1 MNHLKCSFCGCIFDA
16 ELKRCPDCGTK
27 VKRKEANQYYTG
39 PLDLKVAA
47 VANSYPEKD
56 ILCSILDAEEI
67 PYLLDF
73 PDGGMAS
80 SSLLGEQAAVI
91 HIMVREAELE
101 KHRLCWQK
109 HRIRQKRSTGIP
121 STSESLLTKTMNK

>member
-39 PLDLKVAA
+39 PLDLKLAA

-101 KHRLCWQK
+101 KAQA
-109 HRIRQKRSTGIP
+109 
-121 STSESLLTKTMNK
+121 LLAEAQDQAEEIDWDTIDVGEPLDEDYE

>member
-101 KHRLCWQK
+101 KAQA
-109 HRIRQKRSTGIP
+109 
-121 STSESLLTKTMNK
+121 LLAEAQNQAEEIDWDTIDVGEPLDEDYE

>member
-91 HIMVREAELE
+91 HIMVRETELE
-101 KHRLCWQK
+101 KAQD
-109 HRIRQKRSTGIP
+109 
-121 STSESLLTKTMNK
+121 LLAEAQDQAEEIDWDTIDVGEPLDEDYE

>member
-101 KHRLCWQK
+101 KAQD
-109 HRIRQKRSTGIP
+109 
-121 STSESLLTKTMNK
+121 LLAEAQDQAEEIDWDTIDVGEPLDEDYE

>member
-91 HIMVREAELE
+91 HIMVRETELE
-101 KHRLCWQK
+101 KAQA
-109 HRIRQKRSTGIP
+109 
-121 STSESLLTKTMNK
+121 LLAEAQDQAEEIDWDTIDVGEPLDEDYE

>member
-91 HIMVREAELE
+91 HIRVREAELE
-101 KHRLCWQK
+101 KAQA
-109 HRIRQKRSTGIP
+109 
-121 STSESLLTKTMNK
+121 LLAEAQDQAEEIDWDTIDVGEPLDEDYE

>member
-101 KHRLCWQK
+101 KAQA
-109 HRIRQKRSTGIP
+109 
-121 STSESLLTKTMNK
+121 LLAEAQDQAEEIDWDTIDVGEPLDEDYE

>member
-1 MNHLKCSFCGCIFDA
+1 MNNLKCSFCGCIFDA

-101 KHRLCWQK
+101 KAQA
-109 HRIRQKRSTGIP
+109 
-121 STSESLLTKTMNK
+121 LLAEAQDQAEEIDWDTIDVGEPLDEDYE

>member
-80 SSLLGEQAAVI
+80 SALLGEQAAVI

-101 KHRLCWQK
+101 KAQA
-109 HRIRQKRSTGIP
+109 
-121 STSESLLTKTMNK
+121 LLAEAQDQAEEIDWDTIDVGEPLDEDYE

>member
-1 MNHLKCSFCGCIFDA
+1 M
-16 ELKRCPDCGTK
+16 
-27 VKRKEANQYYTG
+27 
-39 PLDLKVAA
+39 AA

-101 KHRLCWQK
+101 KAQA
-109 HRIRQKRSTGIP
+109 
-121 STSESLLTKTMNK
+121 LLAEAQNQAEEIDWDTIDVGEPLDEDYE

>member
-27 VKRKEANQYYTG
+27 VKRKEASQYYTG

-101 KHRLCWQK
+101 KAQA
-109 HRIRQKRSTGIP
+109 
-121 STSESLLTKTMNK
+121 LLAEAQDQAEEIDWDTIDVGEPLDEDYE